1 MNHFGKRL
9 CVSTFGES
17 HGAGIG
23 CVIEGMPANTPL
35 HVKSVQEWLDRRRP
49 GKSPYATARK
59 ESDNVQILSGV
70 FEGKTTG
77 TPIALFIP
85 NENQKSS
92 DYSNIKDLFRPGHAD
107 LTYWKKYGI
116 RDYRGG
122 GRSSARETAARVAA
136 AGVASA
142 LLDELHIQVQ
152 SGIYSIGEVQ
162 GRKLDFSFAKKSEI
176 FSLDPDFESKQKEAI
191 LEAKNSH
198 DSIGGCAFVKITG
211 APAGLGEPLYDKLD
225 ARLAEAMMG
234 INGVKAVEIGQGVN
248 ASRLKGSQNNDL
260 MDENGFLT
268 NNSGG
273 ILGGMSSSAPIELKI
288 HFKPTPSIF
297 HEQSTQ
303 NIHGQKVTYK
313 LKGRHDPCIAV
324 RGSVVAEAMAVLV
337 IADMLLLNMGSTLE
351 HVKKVYM

>member
-1 MNHFGKRL
+1 MNHFGRRL

-35 HVKSVQEWLDRRRP
+35 HVKSIQKWLDRRRP

-176 FSLDPDFESKQKEAI
+176 FSLDPDFEPLQKEAI

-198 DSIGGCAFVKITG
+198 DSIGGCAFVKITNT
-211 APAGLGEPLYDKLD
+211 PAGLGEPLYDKLD

-234 INGVKAVEIGQGVN
+234 INGVKAVEIGQGVK

-351 HVKKVYM
+351 HVKKLYM

>member
-1 MNHFGKRL
+1 MNHFGRRL

-176 FSLDPDFESKQKEAI
+176 FSLDPDFEPLQKEAI

-198 DSIGGCAFVKITG
+198 DSIGGCAFVKITNT
-211 APAGLGEPLYDKLD
+211 PAGLGEPLYDKLD

-303 NIHGQKVTYK
+303 NIYGQKVTCK

-337 IADMLLLNMGSTLE
+337 VADMLLLNMGSTLE
-351 HVKKVYM
+351 HVKKLYM